1 MIALG
6 AVLGGGAARGGECPP
21 PRDPGAVRARVDAAR
36 QQADRA
42 DRAGDLAGTAA
53 AYRVALEA
61 QAELDCRT
69 GPGTADLLGGLG
81 WAEYRSGQLGKAEE
95 HLLAA
100 DEILKNAPRPEPRLL
115 AQTLDS
121 LGVVQRD
128 LGHYEAAELGFRRAL
143 EVLDAPGAD
152 DPRRRAA
159 IHNNRA
165 GLWYYRGEY
174 RSALDDY
181 RTALRLQEARG
192 ASPSEVAQVLNNL
205 GLVRQ
210 ELGDFSG
217 ARDDLLRALAMKEA
231 SSGPDQPTTAGT
243 VENLAQVTDALGDS
257 KAAEVLHARAARI
270 YRTKLGP
277 RHPKLAQVLHAWGET
292 RQHAGNRTGAIALFE
307 EALAIKDTVYGPD
320 SQWSGETMAALG
332 LVESEAGR
340 PIRAQAL
347 LLPAVGIAVA
357 SGEKEVLWD
366 GFAKEAAVLAR
377 SGELAAAVFFAKR
390 AVNLVQEMRS
400 EVAHLER
407 PVDRS
412 FLARREG
419 VYRELLDWLI
429 GLGRLSEAEEVMTM
443 LKEEEYFD
451 FVRPALRSG
460 DAGGVRASPSAAE
473 VRVGPGYEE
482 AVARLAAAGLRFRES
497 TGDAAT
503 RPREELHHELLAH
516 AAAMRQVI
524 HALASAR
531 LPATTAEAR
540 RTEPVPEGVA
550 DLRYLVTASGVHIV
564 LTTAH
569 GQNAFRAPV
578 PPKRLNHLV
587 FALRQALQDPRT
599 DARPSARAL
608 HDALLG
614 PVEPALRREHVDRLW
629 LTLDGTLRLVPF
641 AALHDGHGYL
651 VQRYAI
657 SLRTLPAVSEV
668 DAGSS
673 VRPGPPG
680 EGASPERLAAFG
692 TTRELSGFPALPQV
706 AGELR
711 RIVRTSRSGAEGVVP
726 GVVFLDQEFTLE
738 RLAGTLSDGYPLIHI
753 ATHFFF
759 RPGPLDRSFLL
770 LGDGTRLSLEQM
782 KRGELS
788 LRAVRL
794 LALSACSTALGE
806 GGDGRELESF
816 SVLAHRMGAR
826 EVMGSLWQV
835 ADPSTAVLMARFY
848 AGREQA
854 QRDDATALAAAQRS
868 FLEPATR
875 ATWGHPFYWAAF
887 LILGSG

>member
-1 MIALG
+1 
-6 AVLGGGAARGGECPP
+6 VE
-21 PRDPGAVRARVDAAR
+21 AAR
-36 QQADRA
+36 QAADRA
-42 DRAGDLAGTAA
+42 DGAGDLAGTAG
-53 AYRVALEA
+53 AYRLALEA

-69 GPGTADLLGGLG
+69 GPGTADLLGSLG

-100 DEILKNAPRPEPRLL
+100 KDILATAPRPEPVLL

-128 LGHYEAAELGFRRAL
+128 LGHYEAAELGFGRAL

-159 IHNNRA
+159 IHNDRA

-174 RSALDDY
+174 RLALDDY

-192 ASPSEVAQVLNNL
+192 ASPSDVAQVLNNI

-210 ELGDFSG
+210 ELGDFPG
-217 ARDDLLRALAMKEA
+217 AREDLLRALAMKEA

-243 VENLAQVTDALGDS
+243 VENLAQVTDALGDL

-270 YRTKLGP
+270 YRSKLGP

-292 RQHAGNRTGAIALFE
+292 RQRAGDAAGAIALLE
-307 EALAIKDTVYGPD
+307 EALAIKEAVYGRD
-320 SQWSGETMAALG
+320 SQWAGETMAALG

-340 PIRAQAL
+340 PGRAQEL
-347 LLPAVGIAVA
+347 LLRAVGIAIA
-357 SGEKEVLWD
+357 SGEKEVVWD

-377 SGELAAAVFFAKR
+377 AGELTAAVFFAKR
-390 AVNLVQEMRS
+390 SVNLVQEMRS
-400 EVAHLER
+400 EVAQLER

-460 DAGGVRASPSAAE
+460 DAGGARASPSAAE
-473 VRVGPGYEE
+473 VRVGPGYEK
-482 AVARLAAAGLRFRES
+482 AISRLSAAGLRFRES
-497 TGDAAT
+497 TGDAAAA
-503 RPREELHHELLAH
+503 PREELHRELLTH

-524 HALASAR
+524 RALATAR
-531 LPATTAEAR
+531 TRATSVEVRPAGA
-540 RTEPVPEGVA
+540 VPEGVA
-550 DLRYLVTASGVHIV
+550 DLRYLVTASGLRIV

-569 GQNAFRAPV
+569 ERRAFRTSTPAA
-578 PPKRLNHLV
+578 RLNHLV

-599 DARPSARAL
+599 DAGPPARAL
-608 HDALLG
+608 HEALLG
-614 PVEPALRREHVDRLW
+614 PVEPALRREHVVRLW

-657 SLRTLPAVSEV
+657 SLRTLPAASEV
-668 DAGSS
+668 APAASGQA
-673 VRPGPPG
+673 VPREEGP
-680 EGASPERLAAFG
+680 SPERLAAFG
-692 TTRELSGFPALPQV
+692 TTHELPGFPPLPQV

-711 RIVRTSRSGAEGVVP
+711 RIVRSTEPSAEGVVP
-726 GVVFLDQEFTLE
+726 GVVYLDEEFTRS
-738 RLAGTLSDGYPLIHI
+738 RLTGTLADGYPLIHI
-753 ATHFFF
+753 ATHFLF

-770 LGDGTRLSLEQM
+770 LGDGTQLTLEQM
-782 KRGELS
+782 KRGDIP
-788 LRAVRL
+788 LRDVRL

-816 SVLAHRMGAR
+816 AVLAHRMGAR

-854 QRDDATALAAAQRS
+854 RRDDALALAAAQRS

-875 ATWGHPFYWAAF
+875 AAWGHPFYWAAF
-887 LILGSG
+887 LILGSP